1 MLCARTPPERIPF
14 DHKDDLSYAL
24 KWTEVRS
31 DIDFVRFRERDQL
44 VNHVPNASVLTTKDG
59 LIKSLRAIDRAAAQR
74 ARQQRGAAGERGLG
88 SMNMAE
94 FVPKTFLLNS
104 GGDKLALLADLQEQ
118 LQAQEAGEPGAK
130 IWIVKPV
137 AGNQGHGILVT
148 RDAAMLLNDYLGWR
162 KRQALQRGAHSQ
174 PRGPVPMA
182 QEGTASATAVMRA
195 GDHEEGARTPVKW
208 CAAAQLSLD
217 EGMLDRSP
225 GALYPTNRALAAG
238 GPRHLLGQLSATNP
252 PDAVTPEG
260 SCLGAPPPPAA
271 GEMFVKTA
279 MEDRFVVQE
288 YITRPLLLGRRKFDL
303 RCYVLV
309 VATKPHFV
317 AVFRGGY
324 VRLSLSEF
332 SLEDVG
338 DRFVHLTNAAVQK
351 KHPEYKE
358 RGDEAIKS
366 MRDLQLL
373 LEEEGS
379 VPAGWVDNTLTPQL
393 QRIAQHVCAAAQAK
407 FVRRRGQFELLGLDF
422 MVDEDLTP
430 WLIEVNSNPALW
442 MHSATQRQLL
452 PALVRDSLDL
462 VLAYHCRLGETP
474 DAAALRLSDVEAYSA
489 DKFVIL
495 CDEAWGKDYQ
505 YPLPGPAETVA
516 GHDVTHE
523 PARGHAAGAERGP
536 VGGSKS
542 SSASSDSDLDK
553 ENIVN
558 A

>member
-1 MLCARTPPERIPF
+1 MRPERIPF

-118 LQAQEAGEPGAK
+118 LQAQEAGEPGSK

-162 KRQALQRGAHSQ
+162 KRHALQHGAPSQ
-174 PRGPVPMA
+174 PPGLVPMA
-182 QEGTASATAVMRA
+182 QRMGTAAASMRA
-195 GDHEEGARTPVKW
+195 GEHAEAARTPVKM
-208 CAAAQLSLD
+208 CAAAQLLLD

-238 GPRHLLGQLSATNP
+238 GPRHLLGHLGATNP
-252 PDAVTPEG
+252 PDAVKPEG

-279 MEDRFVVQE
+279 LEDRYVVQE
-288 YITRPLLLGRRKFDL
+288 YITRPLLLGHRKFDL

-324 VRLSLSEF
+324 VRLSLSAF

-351 KHPEYKE
+351 KHPEYKQHGE
-358 RGDEAIKS
+358 EAIKS

-373 LEEEGS
+373 LEEQGS

-393 QRIAQHVCAAAQAK
+393 QRIAQHVCSAAQAK

-452 PALVRDSLDL
+452 PALVRDCLDL
-462 VLAYHCRLGETP
+462 VLAYHSRLGETP

-505 YPLPGPAETVA
+505 YPLPGLVETVA
-516 GHDVTHE
+516 GRDVTHE
-523 PARGHAAGAERGP
+523 TAGGHAAGAERGP

-542 SSASSDSDLDK
+542 RSASSDSDLDK